1 MRRAAT
7 SSLLVALAL
16 VGCDSPAP
24 SWDWERM
31 LKQPK
36 ALPYA
41 ESPLFEDGSAMRTPP
56 RGAIAQDVVVGE
68 PLVTT
73 GLEAGQPVRTIPIP
87 VDSALL
93 VKGRAAFDVFCAVCH
108 GLRGDGRSVVGDRME
123 LRRPPSLI
131 GEAGRSLPPGRVF
144 EVATVGYGL
153 MRGYAVDLSVT
164 ERWAVTAY
172 IEALQL
178 SQGGT
183 SLDKL
188 PSDVRARA
196 EKELR

>member
-1 MRRAAT
+1 MRGIAT
-7 SSLLVALAL
+7 FACLAALAL
-16 VGCDSPAP
+16 LGCDSPPP

-31 LKQPK
+31 LEQPK

-41 ESPLFEDGSAMRTPP
+41 ESPFFEDGSAMRTPP
-56 RGAIAQDVVVGE
+56 RGTVAQDVVVGD
-68 PLVTT
+68 PIWST
-73 GLEAGQPVRTIPIP
+73 GLDAGQPVRTVPVPI
-87 VDSALL
+87 DSTLL
-93 VKGRAAFDVFCAVCH
+93 AKGRAAFDVFCAVCH

-144 EVATVGYGL
+144 QVATVGYGL
-153 MRGYAVDLSVT
+153 MRGYAVDLTVT

-183 SLDKL
+183 SLDEL
-188 PSDVRARA
+188 PGDVRARA
-196 EKELR
+196 EKELQ

>member
-1 MRRAAT
+1 MTRRAA
-7 SSLLVALAL
+7 SSTLVALAL

-31 LKQPK
+31 LEQ
-36 ALPYA
+36 AHARPYA
-41 ESPLFEDGSAMRTPP
+41 QSSLFEDGRAMRTPP
-56 RGAIAQDVVVGE
+56 RGTIALDALVGE
-68 PLVTT
+68 PVLTT
-73 GLEAGQPVRTIPIP
+73 GLQAGQPAGAIPMA
-87 VDSALL
+87 VDARLL
-93 VKGRAAFDVFCAVCH
+93 ETGRASYDVFCAVCH

-153 MRGYAVDLSVT
+153 MRGYAADLTVT

-172 IEALQL
+172 VEALQL

-183 SLDKL
+183 PLDTL
-188 PSDVRARA
+188 PSEIRARA
-196 EKELR
+196 EKELP